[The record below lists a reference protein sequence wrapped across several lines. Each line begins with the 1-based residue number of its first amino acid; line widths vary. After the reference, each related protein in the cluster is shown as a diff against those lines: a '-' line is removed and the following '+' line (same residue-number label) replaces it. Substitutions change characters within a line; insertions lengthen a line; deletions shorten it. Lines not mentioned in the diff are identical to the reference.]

1 MEHQSLVVH
10 LMGPLKGPTH
20 LLAGHPRNSQ
30 LLRGWEGPGEGLK
43 PFDSYY
49 WIITVTPWFL
59 KNWPTWIWY
68 GLKTHAFHLL
78 PLDPGS
84 SRSSWVRTAAFSAK
98 TNRALLTS
106 RFGAIGWADFY
117 HWDTQWYLFGAGV
130 GWQTSTLPQTNTS
143 PVKIGRNLIGKDRL
157 PWPLSFRGNL
167 AISQRGNGSF
177 PRNRRFA
184 KLKCRYQPQKTM
196 DCQSTMVKSLAFLDA
211 LQSHGHKKT
220 WWCFVG

>member
-106 RFGAIGWADFY
+106 RFGAIGCADFY
-117 HWDTQWYLFGAGV
+117 HWATQWYLFGAGV
-130 GWQTSTLPQTNTS
+130 GWQTSTLPETNTS